1 MREHKLLLHVGRD
14 DWAELLA
21 DIRKSVYPM
30 IFEKSYYIGR
40 VNGGLRADPRGGR
53 AERMR
58 AAGGK
63 DRPVRHKVLG
73 ELVRDI
79 AVLEKRSGLKTSSR
93 RSRLVTTLG

>member
-1 MREHKLLLHVGRD
+1 
-14 DWAELLA
+14 
-21 DIRKSVYPM
+21 
-30 IFEKSYYIGR
+30 
-40 VNGGLRADPRGGR
+40 
-53 AERMR
+53 MR